1 MRDTRSSLATVL
13 LVVLGTLGA
22 AASMATEP
30 TPEVFLAS
38 RGLKRSGV
46 LFVVEGETEFVP
58 KVNKLLPDYR
68 QLKGLYDKLDT
79 VMRFQAEYDVLDD
92 QWTLVNE
99 QLGNVQA
106 DIEAHPP
113 TSNNE
118 LKQSWQNLLEA
129 ERQLRFQYNEL
140 RREVNLREKK
150 LVSDSEKKQLERDFL
165 KQRDD
170 FLESSRELRAS
181 ADKIK
186 DNYDALAQ
194 DAAVKKSLEA
204 LKISTKARVSL
215 GPSPDFKKASAWL
228 INAVRSTSP
237 ESLKPKA
244 RKKSSKNT
252 ANGKSTA
259 KGKEATSG
267 AKRSNN
273 SAKKGAGDNDP
284 AASEPVA
291 TPK

>member
-1 MRDTRSSLATVL
+1 MRATRSSLATAL
-13 LVVLGTLGA
+13 LVAVGSLGGV
-22 AASMATEP
+22 ASMAAEQP
-30 TPEVFLAS
+30 PEELLAS
-38 RGLKRSGV
+38 RRLKRSGV
-46 LFVVEGETEFVP
+46 LFILEAETEFVP
-58 KVNKLLPDYR
+58 KVTKLLPDYR
-68 QLKGLYDKLDT
+68 QLKGLYDKLAT
-79 VMRFQAEYDVLDD
+79 AMQIQAEYDVLDD

-99 QLGNVQA
+99 QLRNVQA
-106 DIEAHPP
+106 EMDAHPP

-186 DNYDALAQ
+186 DNYNALSQ
-194 DAAVKKSLEA
+194 DEAVKKSLEA

-215 GPSPDFKKASAWL
+215 GPSPDYKKASAWL

-237 ESLKPKA
+237 ESLKPKV
-244 RKKSSKNT
+244 RKKSSRNT
-252 ANGKSTA
+252 ISGKSTA

-267 AKRSNN
+267 AKRPNN

-291 TPK
+291 SPK